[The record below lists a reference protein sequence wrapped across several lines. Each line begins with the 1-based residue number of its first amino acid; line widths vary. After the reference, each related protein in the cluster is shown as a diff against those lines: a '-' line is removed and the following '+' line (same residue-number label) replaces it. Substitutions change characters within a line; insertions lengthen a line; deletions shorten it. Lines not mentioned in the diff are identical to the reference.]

1 MWFVKPKHADFYF
14 LYVYLTRSKSVSPVC
29 IEAEMQVCNKGLD
42 LQNQNIS
49 EASKQQVSL
58 HAFFFHTINI

>member
-1 MWFVKPKHADFYF
+1 MLLFFFFFFYVC
-14 LYVYLTRSKSVSPVC
+14 LLSPKSVSPVC

-58 HAFFFHTINI
+58 HAFFFHIINI

>member
-1 MWFVKPKHADFYF
+1 MSP
-14 LYVYLTRSKSVSPVC
+14 RSVSPVC
-29 IEAEMQVCNKGLD
+29 IEAEMQVCDKRLD

-49 EASKQQVSL
+49 EASKQHISL